1 MRWQLR
7 LPAHSCDFETD
18 YKERR
23 TLMSQLTQTSTQVAA
38 DELVDIREVTV
49 DKNLPKEERIAAFLH
64 QIKNPYR
71 FRCGDFVVNAA
82 FASNGVTL
90 EECLQG
96 ILR

>member
-1 MRWQLR
+1 
-7 LPAHSCDFETD
+7 
-18 YKERR
+18 
-23 TLMSQLTQTSTQVAA
+23 MSQLTQTST

-49 DKNLPKEERIAAFLH
+49 DKDLPKEERIAAFLR

-71 FRCGDFVVNAA
+71 FRCSDFVVNAA
-82 FASNGVTL
+82 FSSNGGTL

>member
-1 MRWQLR
+1 MN
-7 LPAHSCDFETD
+7 
-18 YKERR
+18 
-23 TLMSQLTQTSTQVAA
+23 QLTQTCPQSAT
-38 DELVDIREVTV
+38 DELVDIREVAV
-49 DKNLPKEERIAAFLH
+49 DKALPKEERIATFLH

-82 FASNGVTL
+82 FANNGVTL

>member
-1 MRWQLR
+1 
-7 LPAHSCDFETD
+7 
-18 YKERR
+18 
-23 TLMSQLTQTSTQVAA
+23 MSKLTQTSTQVAA

-49 DKNLPKEERIAAFLH
+49 DKDLPKEERITAFLR

-90 EECLQG
+90 EECLQV

>member
-1 MRWQLR
+1 
-7 LPAHSCDFETD
+7 
-18 YKERR
+18 
-23 TLMSQLTQTSTQVAA
+23 MSQLTQTST
-38 DELVDIREVTV
+38 DELVDIK
-49 DKNLPKEERIAAFLH
+49 DLPKEERIAAFLH

>member
-1 MRWQLR
+1 MIQ
-7 LPAHSCDFETD
+7 PTQ
-18 YKERR
+18 K
-23 TLMSQLTQTSTQVAA
+23 SQVMPA

-49 DKNLPKEERIAAFLH
+49 DKDLPKEERIAAFIR

-71 FRCGDFVVNAA
+71 FRCGDFVVNASFSGSGA
-82 FASNGVTL
+82 TL

>member
-1 MRWQLR
+1 
-7 LPAHSCDFETD
+7 
-18 YKERR
+18 
-23 TLMSQLTQTSTQVAA
+23 MSKLTQTSTQVAA

-49 DKNLPKEERIAAFLH
+49 DKDLPKEERITAFLR
-64 QIKNPYR
+64 QIKNTYR